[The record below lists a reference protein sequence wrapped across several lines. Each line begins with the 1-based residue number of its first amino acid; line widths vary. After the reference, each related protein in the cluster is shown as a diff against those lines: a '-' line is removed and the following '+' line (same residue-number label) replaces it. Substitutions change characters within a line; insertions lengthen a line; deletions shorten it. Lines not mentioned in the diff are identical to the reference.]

1 MAFGAYKYGTNST
14 DKKLIRRWNKQG
26 VAVEKI
32 ASKLS
37 LKVAMVEAVIEAS
50 QNPTP
55 VPVADVEGDET
66 EDEDE

>member
-1 MAFGAYKYGTNST
+1 MAFGAYKHGTNST

-26 VAVEKI
+26 IAIEKI

-37 LKVAMVEAVIEAS
+37 LKVAMVEAVIENNKPA
-50 QNPTP
+50 P
-55 VPVADVEGDET
+55 VEEVEE